1 MALRSIEQQLP
12 QPVVTRLLLRNTP
25 RLSVPLRYT
34 CVTGGSSVATT
45 AVTIDTTS
53 VEVKTDEKENTTHD
67 SKKLE
72 VDQRPSLKKK
82 KARTIC
88 SAVDISKGKKGK
100 VESDEVVPLE
110 TVNNENQGQS
120 KSLTI
125 EQKKTKASKCSV
137 SFYEVVTVVPIP
149 SKEEYSDRIKSKLWT
164 SKSEMIQMIGTLL

>member
-34 CVTGGSSVATT
+34 YVTGRSSVATT

-53 VEVKTDEKENTTHD
+53 VEVKTDEKANTTH
-67 SKKLE
+67 
-72 VDQRPSLKKK
+72 QRQSFKKK

-88 SAVDISKGKKGK
+88 SADDISKGKKGK
-100 VESDEVVPLE
+100 VESDEVVPSE

-120 KSLTI
+120 KSLI
-125 EQKKTKASKCSV
+125 IKEKKTKASKCSV

>member
-1 MALRSIEQQLP
+1 
-12 QPVVTRLLLRNTP
+12 
-25 RLSVPLRYT
+25 
-34 CVTGGSSVATT
+34 VTGGSSVATT
-45 AVTIDTTS
+45 AVTIDTIS
-53 VEVKTDEKENTTHD
+53 VEVKTDEKANTTHD
-67 SKKLE
+67 NKKLKVE
-72 VDQRPSLKKK
+72 QRQSLKKK

-88 SAVDISKGKKGK
+88 SAVDISKAMKGK
-100 VESDEVVPLE
+100 VESDEVVRTMEME

-125 EQKKTKASKCSV
+125 EEKKTKASKCSV